1 MNNLVKRTISGV
13 VFGLVMLFAFL
24 SDMILVKCGVS
35 YEAAQLTGKLVYG
48 AVFLFALVV
57 MMREFLK
64 MTCGTNYRYSQVL
77 SIVAGATLFLLVFF
91 YKGFG
96 LPGKLVV
103 LAFIP
108 VFILMINSL
117 YVKD

>member
-1 MNNLVKRTISGV
+1 MNNLVKRTISGA
-13 VFGLVMLFAFL
+13 VFAIVMLMAFL
-24 SDMILVKCGVS
+24 SNTVLTKCGVS
-35 YEAAQLTGKLVYG
+35 YETAQLSAKFIYG
-48 AVFLFALVV
+48 TVFLFALVV

-64 MTCGTNYRYSQVL
+64 MTCGSNYRYSQIL
-77 SIVAGATLFLLVFF
+77 SILSGAILFLLVFL

-108 VFILMINSL
+108 VSVSYTHLTLPTN
-117 YVKD
+117 